1 MGGERAVK
9 RCVLVVLDGLGDR
22 SHACFGHRTP
32 LEAADTP
39 NLDRLAALG
48 CNGLYHAGHL
58 GQALPSENA
67 HFAMFGYQASEFPG
81 RGPLEALGAGIAVS
95 PDEVAA
101 LAHFSSVAE
110 QDGGLYLFRDKP
122 EAVTEAEALE
132 LFAAVAGFESRG
144 VHFRLVRDRGL
155 FGILVLSGGSGDAVG
170 PDFTDTNPMVDGLP
184 IPEVLPLCGA
194 DLASGNAAKALK
206 DYLLHAYA
214 ALSEHPVNA
223 HRAARGLCPV
233 NAVVTQRPGRPGRP
247 EPFLARHG
255 LRALSV
261 ASGVIYHGLCA
272 YLGMDVHKCRDTAN
286 PGADLAERLRLA
298 RGALDRYDFIHVHTK
313 APDVAAHTKSPQKK
327 RQVIESLDEGLGQA
341 MVAFLD
347 DPGVIL
353 AVTADHSTPSAG
365 PLIHCGEPVPLVVC
379 GPGVRRDAVTHFDEV
394 AAAGG
399 ALGHPRGTELMRVLQ
414 NAMDRAKLAGI
425 RETPEHRDFWPAP
438 CRPFFL
444 RELHRR

>member
-1 MGGERAVK
+1 MGADMAVK
-9 RCVLVVLDGLGDR
+9 KCVLVVLDGLGDR

-67 HFAMFGYQASEFPG
+67 HFAMFGYEACEFPG
-81 RGPLEALGAGIAVS
+81 RGPLEALGAGIAVA

-110 QDGGLYLFRDKP
+110 RDGGLYLFRDKP
-122 EAVTEAEALE
+122 GAVTEAEALE
-132 LFAAVAGFESRG
+132 LFRAVAAFASRG
-144 VHFRLVRDRGL
+144 VRFTLVRDKGL
-155 FGILVLSGGSGDAVG
+155 FGILVLSGEPGHRGSVG

-194 DLASGNAAKALK
+194 DPASGNAARALK
-206 DYLLHAYA
+206 DYLRHAYQT
-214 ALSEHPVNA
+214 LSGHPINTD
-223 HRAARGLCPV
+223 RAARGLCPV
-233 NAVVTQRPGRPGRP
+233 NAVVTQRPGRPGAP

-272 YLGMDVHKCRDTAN
+272 YLGMDVEKCTDSGD
-286 PGADLAERLRLA
+286 PGGDLAKRLA
-298 RGALDRYDFIHVHTK
+298 FARDALDRYDFIHVHTK
-313 APDVAAHTKSPQKK
+313 APDEAAHTKSPEKK
-327 RQVIESLDEGLGQA
+327 RRVIEALDAGLGQV
-341 MVAFLD
+341 MGAFLD

-365 PLIHCGEPVPLVVC
+365 PMIHCGEPVPLVVC
-379 GPGVRRDAVTHFDEV
+379 GPGVRRDAVTRFDEV

-399 ALGHPRGTELMRVLQ
+399 ALGHPRGPELMRVLQ

-425 RETPEHRDFWPAP
+425 RETPDHREFWPAP
-438 CRPFFL
+438 CAPFRL
-444 RELHRR
+444 D

>member
-1 MGGERAVK
+1 MGADMAVK
-9 RCVLVVLDGLGDR
+9 KCVLVVLDGLGDR
-22 SHACFGHRTP
+22 SYACFGHRTP

-67 HFAMFGYQASEFPG
+67 HFAMFGYEACEFPG
-81 RGPLEALGAGIAVS
+81 RGPLEALGAGIAVA

-110 QDGGLYLFRDKP
+110 RDGGLYLFRDRP
-122 EAVTEAEALE
+122 EAVTEAEARE

-144 VHFRLVRDRGL
+144 VRFTLVRDRGL
-155 FGILVLSGGSGDAVG
+155 FGILVLSGESGRRGAVG

-184 IPEVLPLCGA
+184 IPEALPLCGA
-194 DLASGNAAKALK
+194 DAASGNVAKALK
-206 DYLLHAYA
+206 DYLLHAYQT
-214 ALSEHPVNA
+214 LSGHPINTD
-223 HRAARGLCPV
+223 RAARGLCPV
-233 NAVVTQRPGRPGRP
+233 NAVVTQRPGRPGAP

-272 YLGMDVHKCRDTAN
+272 YLGMDVEKCADS
-286 PGADLAERLRLA
+286 GDSGDDLANRLRFA
-298 RGALDRYDFIHVHTK
+298 RRALDRYDFIHVHTK
-313 APDVAAHTKSPQKK
+313 APDEAAHTKSPEKK
-327 RQVIESLDEGLGQA
+327 RRVIESLDTGLGQV
-341 MVAFLD
+341 MDAFLD

-365 PLIHCGEPVPLVVC
+365 PMIHCGEPVPLVVC
-379 GPGVRRDAVTHFDEV
+379 GPGVRRDAVTRFDEV

-399 ALGHPRGTELMRVLQ
+399 ALGHPRGPELMRVLQ

-438 CRPFFL
+438 CAPFRL
-444 RELHRR
+444 E